1 MPYPPPYLVSC
12 EENDQVSINQQQD
25 GKGSMSATI
34 LDDGWMQSSALM
46 GDPGM
51 LLWLLGCVVI
61 RKDGSCCVDTAED
74 DDGLDGIDE
83 WRFTATDDA
92 RALDSM
98 HAASLLQSWM
108 KDDYD
113 DNNQGY
119 NDTIIPIV
127 SM

>member
-1 MPYPPPYLVSC
+1 
-12 EENDQVSINQQQD
+12 
-25 GKGSMSATI
+25 MSATI
-34 LDDGWMQSSALM
+34 LDDRWMLSSAPM

-83 WRFTATDDA
+83 WRFKAATDDTG
-92 RALDSM
+92 ALDSM
-98 HAASLLQSWM
+98 HAASLLQSCM

-119 NDTIIPIV
+119 NDTIIPV
-127 SM
+127 ASM

>member
-1 MPYPPPYLVSC
+1 MDAIKCS
-12 EENDQVSINQQQD
+12 D
-25 GKGSMSATI
+25 GGSRNVALAT
-34 LDDGWMQSSALM
+34 WR
-46 GDPGM
+46 
-51 LLWLLGCVVI
+51 VVI
-61 RKDGSCCVDTAED
+61 RNDGSCCVDTAED

-83 WRFTATDDA
+83 WRFTATDDTG
-92 RALDSM
+92 ALDSM